1 MYQITD
7 AKYAQTRRQCLYDPD
22 GRRRAISSMDT
33 GLCWFDGVYTR
44 VVPSQAVELAAT
56 SLDRDVATT
65 LKRQRIKSATLQH
78 KQDLAAVIHLCGA
91 GAGEAYAGRGFRLT
105 PGQRCGD
112 HDVRAYLQR
121 VNGMKRLFVQLARN
135 S

>member
-1 MYQITD
+1 
-7 AKYAQTRRQCLYDPD
+7 
-22 GRRRAISSMDT
+22 
-33 GLCWFDGVYTR
+33 
-44 VVPSQAVELAAT
+44 VPSQAVELAAT
-56 SLDRDVATT
+56 LLDRDVAAA
-65 LKRQRIKSATLQH
+65 LKRQRVKAASLQH

-91 GAGEAYAGRGFRLT
+91 GSGEAYARRGFQLT

-112 HDVRAYLQR
+112 HDVRVYLQR